1 MSVWFEN
8 QFASVWKCALEEKV
22 ALVNLSTSRKDK
34 DGGYINSSWGDFV
47 RFVGQARFKADALSQ
62 AVIANGTDENGRTR
76 KPVRLKILKA
86 TFSKEP
92 WVDSAGETKYPKNP
106 TITVFDFEFSAP
118 PAEQAQDTPAEADEE
133 EFPF

>member
-34 DGGYINSSWGDFV
+34 GGDYVNSSWGDYV
-47 RFVGQARFKADALSQ
+47 RFVGQARFKADGLSQ
-62 AVIANGTDENGRTR
+62 AVTANGTDENGRTR
-76 KPVRLKILKA
+76 KPVRVKILKA

-92 WVDSAGETKYPKNP
+92 WVDSTGETKYPKNP
-106 TITVFDFEFSAP
+106 TMTVFDFEFSEPPANQAP
-118 PAEQAQDTPAEADEE
+118 PVEEADEE
-133 EFPF
+133 DFPF